1 MARNLPKYFP
11 MKTKFLTACFT
22 ALWLAASTLAG
33 IEKIEDNGA
42 YLRLDDVLPYDEAAV
57 VLFYIGYEQDSI
69 DLMADV
75 EYWAGQ
81 YPDLAIFFVD
91 CGSVGSEVYNQFSLS
106 VIPTMLVFDKKQKQL
121 GGPLF
126 EVDDLEQRLEDE
138 KILP

>member
-1 MARNLPKYFP
+1 
-11 MKTKFLTACFT
+11 MKTKLLTACFT
-22 ALWLAASTLAG
+22 AILLAASALAG

-42 YLRLDDVLPYDEAAV
+42 YLQLDDVLPYEEPAV

-81 YPDLAIFFVD
+81 YPDLAILFVD

-106 VIPTMLVFDKKQKQL
+106 EIPSMLVFDKKGEQV
-121 GGPLF
+121 GGIIY
-126 EVDDLEQRLEDE
+126 EDDDLEQVLKDNNL
-138 KILP
+138 LP